1 MEKFS
6 RTIRGYNPEEV
17 NKFLDEIIKQVESMV
32 SDINKKDCMIKELES
47 KVKDYDTLVQKL
59 EQYERTEETL
69 NKAILMAQK
78 TSDQI
83 RLSAHQEREA
93 LINEAKNNAN
103 RIVNEALIK
112 AEKAEDEAALT
123 RRNIAIF
130 KRRLKSIVETQIEVI
145 DDIDQITE

>member
-1 MEKFS
+1 
-6 RTIRGYNPEEV
+6 
-17 NKFLDEIIKQVESMV
+17 
-32 SDINKKDCMIKELES
+32 
-47 KVKDYDTLVQKL
+47 
-59 EQYERTEETL
+59 
-69 NKAILMAQK
+69 MAQK